1 MRNALLVLAVS
12 AFAFTAV
19 PAAKACDDDSDT
31 TVAKLQKLDLTTN
44 QLKSIFSYHAE
55 HKAFIQKAHKDHL
68 GCLAHE
74 KHQVEF
80 EKAAF
85 GVLDDGQFQKATG
98 RKRTETETLRYEN
111 YVLRQ
116 QIEALKAE
124 LEALRKEVKKTEA
137 VKPEAPKK
145 EEAKKE
151 TKGV

>member
-12 AFAFTAV
+12 AFAFAAA

-44 QLKSIFSYHAE
+44 QLKSIFSYHAD
-55 HKAFIQKAHKDHL
+55 HKAFIQKAHKEHL

-74 KHQVEF
+74 KHVVEF

-98 RKRTETETLRYEN
+98 RKRTEAETLRYEN
-111 YVLRQ
+111 YTLKQ

-124 LEALRKEVKKTEA
+124 LEALKKDLKKVDA
-137 VKPEAPKK
+137 AKPVDTK
-145 EEAKKE
+145 EAKKE